1 MRNGHWELGMGN
13 WFWWRASFPARATH
27 DAGKRLGR
35 AGNNE
40 ELGGQIEG
48 GRWDGMGIWEYGRIG
63 D

>member
-1 MRNGHWELGMGN
+1 MGN